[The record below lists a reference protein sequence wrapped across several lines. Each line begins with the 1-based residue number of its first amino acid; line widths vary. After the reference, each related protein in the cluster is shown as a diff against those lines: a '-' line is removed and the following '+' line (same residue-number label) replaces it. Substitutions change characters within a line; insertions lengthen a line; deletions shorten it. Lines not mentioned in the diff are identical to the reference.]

1 MYPQF
6 SDNPKWKQRPRG
18 LAVGISGQQQW
29 EILPKSE
36 DVHTDWWASVAGIL
50 LHQLPQEL
58 VGGLEH
64 LDYFP
69 FHIWDVILPIDE
81 LHHVSRWFFQ
91 PPTRLLY
98 IYITIVIYIYIQYLL
113 LLTISWTM
121 ITWYQTSCV
130 GVSQDDRRSSA
141 VGRDQVELPDALL
154 SMASQ
159 AKDVGICPGWW
170 GQLSPRSSKVDRA
183 MGQNPGTLRP

>member
-1 MYPQF
+1 METETP
-6 SDNPKWKQRPRG
+6 RPGCRNFWPT
-18 LAVGISGQQQW
+18 AVGNPAKKRRCSYRLVRFCGRYFASPTTSRAGWWFGTFGLFSISYMGCHPSHWRTPSCFKMVFSTTNQ
-29 EILPKSE
+29 I
-36 DVHTDWWASVAGIL
+36 TI
-50 LHQLPQEL
+50 
-58 VGGLEH
+58 
-64 LDYFP
+64 
-69 FHIWDVILPIDE
+69 
-81 LHHVSRWFFQ
+81 
-91 PPTRLLY
+91 Y
-98 IYITIVIYIYIQYLL
+98 IYNYSYIYIYIQYLL